1 MSGDT
6 PSSPIQEPMLRPFH
20 FSTAAERPD
29 HQFDAWRSAMSGS
42 IDVRRPNDDGNRPGF
57 AASIDAWNLS
67 GLGLVTM
74 SMPGEGYRREWD
86 HSPRAEADHW
96 SLMVPVIDG
105 SGRAYGNRPVL
116 FGSLARPFRGS
127 GTDMKVVTLFLPRDL
142 YDDPPGV
149 LDTAIGQARDRGVV
163 SLVADFVLSVERRLG
178 EGGAGVDPDV
188 LSSALRS
195 AVLAGLAPT
204 PDRIENARA
213 LLQARLV
220 ERIMRYVREN
230 LAAPDLD
237 WRRICREFGLS
248 RSTLH
253 RLFDNHDGMSN
264 VIRRERL
271 LAAYRQLQRGDQM
284 MAISVLA
291 ERFGFADSSSFSRA
305 FRRAFGH
312 SPRDLRGAE
321 LGSGPLAA
329 VERSIPPLDAFLFG
343 LSR

>member
-6 PSSPIQEPMLRPFH
+6 PSSPVEEPMLRPFR

-42 IDVRRPNDDGNRPGF
+42 IDVRRPKDDGNRPGF

-96 SLMVPVIDG
+96 SLMIPVVDG
-105 SGRAYGNRPVL
+105 SGQAYGDRPVL
-116 FGSLARPFRGS
+116 FGSLARSFRGS

-142 YDDPPGV
+142 YNDPPGV
-149 LDTAIGQARDRGVV
+149 LDAAIGQARDRGVV

-178 EGGAGVDPDV
+178 ESGAGIDPDQ
-188 LSSALRS
+188 LSAALRS
-195 AVLAGLAPT
+195 VVVAGLAPT

-220 ERIMRYVREN
+220 ERITRYVREN
-230 LAAPDLD
+230 LAAPNLD
-237 WRRICREFGLS
+237 WRSICRQFGLS

-253 RLFDNHDGMSN
+253 RLFDDHDGISN
-264 VIRRERL
+264 FIRRERL
-271 LAAYRQLQRGDQM
+271 MAACRQLQRGGPM
-284 MAISVLA
+284 TAISAVA
-291 ERFGFADSSSFSRA
+291 ERLGFTDSSSFSRA

-312 SPRDLRGAE
+312 SPRDLRGGD
-321 LGSGPLAA
+321 LGAGPLAA
-329 VERSIPPLDAFLFG
+329 MERSIPPLDAFLFG
-343 LSR
+343 LRR